1 MYPNLYYAFK
11 DLFNIEIP
19 FLKVVNSFGFF
30 VAISFL
36 VAAWLLIKELKR
48 RQALGEFTY
57 TETTINVGKP
67 ATLSELLINF
77 VLGFLLGFKIIG
89 VLIVKGAID
98 DPQSFIFSKQGSWSA
113 GLLLGLFFAG
123 LKWWEKTKN
132 KLPKPEERKVR
143 IWPSDRVGDIT
154 LIAAASGFIGAK
166 IFDNLENWNRFIQD
180 PVANL
185 LSPSGLT
192 FYGGLIVAILVLWY
206 YFHKKRISF
215 IKVADATAPALMVA
229 YGIGRAGCQIA
240 GDGDWGILNSAYVS
254 IPPGGAIPAN
264 PQLFNSILQSY
275 KDFYI
280 QQFGSLESVPHRT
293 QKAFLGLPDWLF
305 AYIYPHNVN
314 KEGIPLPNCDWGDYC
329 NRLPLPVYPTPVYEI
344 IMALLLFALLWSI
357 RKKVK
362 ITGRL
367 FAIYLIANGI
377 ERFLIEKI
385 RVNNKYNF
393 FGFHPTQAEIISFCL
408 IIAGVVLYIYA
419 PKIWGSAEKKINVT

>member
-11 DLFNIEIP
+11 DLFHIEIP

-77 VLGFLLGFKIIG
+77 VLGFILGFKIIG

-98 DPQSFIFSKQGSWSA
+98 DPQGFIFSKQGSWPA
-113 GLLLGLFFAG
+113 GLLLGLFFSG
-123 LKWWEKTKN
+123 LKWWEKNKN
-132 KLPKPEERKVR
+132 KLAKPEERKVR

-154 LIAAASGFIGAK
+154 IIAAASGFVGAK
-166 IFDNLENWNRFIQD
+166 IFDNFENWNRFIQD
-180 PVANL
+180 PAGNL
-185 LSPSGLT
+185 FSPTGLT
-192 FYGGLIVAILVLWY
+192 FYGGLIVAILVLRY
-206 YFHKKRISF
+206 YFHAKKISF
-215 IKVADATAPALMVA
+215 IKVADATAPSLMIA
-229 YGIGRAGCQIA
+229 YGIGRAGCQVA
-240 GDGDWGILNSAYVS
+240 GDGDWGILNSAYIS
-254 IPPGGAIPAN
+254 THAGGVTPAN
-264 PQLFNSILQSY
+264 PQLFNGILQSY
-275 KDFYI
+275 KDFYV
-280 QQFGSLESVPHRT
+280 QQFGSLEAVPHRA
-293 QKAFLGLPDWLF
+293 QKAFFGLPDWLF
-305 AYIYPHNVN
+305 AYTYPHNVN

-329 NRLPLPVYPTPVYEI
+329 NRLPMPVYPAPVYEI
-344 IMALLLFALLWSI
+344 IMGLLLFAFLWSI
-357 RKKVK
+357 RKNVK

-367 FAIYLIANGI
+367 FAIYLIVNGI

-385 RVNNKYNF
+385 RVNTKYSI
-393 FGFHPTQAEIISFCL
+393 FGFHPTQAEIISVCL

-419 PKIWGSAEKKINVT
+419 PKIWRPAKKVN